1 MTIYEVGIC
10 NITETSESNH
20 VAAYLLKEEAQK
32 HADFLETTDF
42 VVKQNMHVY
51 INPIEIKSKFVQP

>member
-1 MTIYEVGIC
+1 MTIYEVGYIDVTEC
-10 NITETSESNH
+10 NESNH
-20 VAAYLLKEEAQK
+20 VAEYLLKEEAQK

-51 INPIEIKSKFVQP
+51 INPIEIKSKFIQP